1 MNGRSLPWRRIGSRK
16 IHPLNG
22 VLLAGLLILAV
33 ASGAAGSEA
42 AHHPANVT
50 LFYPAG
56 TNQDP
61 DITTNFRLSLIY
73 GRVGAI
79 RGVDL
84 NTGISIIQ
92 RDMRGLQVTLLYSQ
106 VGGYFGGV
114 AATGLVNYFQGENRG
129 VQVAGLTNFDQ
140 GYFRGLQYAGLF
152 NYTGSAFHGAQIS
165 NVFNANHGEGSFL
178 QLSGVANMNEGDFR
192 GVQLGGGLNFTGAQL
207 TGAQVALVNMAVEVE
222 GFQGGLINLGGTVSG
237 IQVAALNLHRQNDG
251 VPVGFINIAEDNGGE
266 DWITFGSNLGA
277 INTGLRTTVNRFYS
291 MFTVGYSDLQGDI
304 EKTAFLS
311 WNFGYAAPLS
321 ESWKL
326 DFDLGYVHIMPEK
339 SDDPGLNDN
348 MHWALQGRVLAE
360 VRLSSKLAA
369 FGGGGVSSIWSEYSS
384 DAEQKTEPLGVL
396 GISLF

>member
-1 MNGRSLPWRRIGSRK
+1 MNCRSVSWRSKGSSRCSLIGE
-16 IHPLNG
+16 
-22 VLLAGLLILAV
+22 LLAILLILAMT
-33 ASGAAGSEA
+33 SGATASES

-50 LFYPAG
+50 LFYPVG

-61 DITTNFRLSLIY
+61 DITTNFRMSLIY

-84 NTGISIIQ
+84 NTGVSIIR
-92 RDMRGLQVTLLYSQ
+92 RDLRGLQATLLYSQ
-106 VGGYFGGV
+106 VGDYFGGV
-114 AATGLVNYFQGENRG
+114 SVTGLVNYFQGENRG
-129 VQVAGLTNFDQ
+129 IQIAGLTNFDQ
-140 GYFRGLQYAGLF
+140 GHFRGLQYAGLF
-152 NYTGSAFHGAQIS
+152 NFTGSAFHGAQIS
-165 NVFNANHGEGSFL
+165 SVFNANHGEGGFV

-192 GVQLGGGLNFTGAQL
+192 GVQLGGGLNFTGGQFSGAQL
-207 TGAQVALVNMAVEVE
+207 ALVNMAVEVE
-222 GFQGGLINLGGTVSG
+222 GFQGGLVNLGGTVNG

-291 MFTVGYSDLQGDI
+291 MFTMGYGDLQGDI
-304 EKTAFLS
+304 ETAAFLN

-326 DFDLGYVHIMPEK
+326 DFDIGFVHIMPEK
-339 SDDPGLNDN
+339 SDDPGLNDK
-348 MHWALQGRVLAE
+348 MHWALQGRILAE
-360 VRLSSKLAA
+360 FQLSSKLAV
-369 FGGGGVSSIWSEYSS
+369 FGGGGVSSIWSAYSS